1 MFENRRDAGRQ
12 LAARLLPLGLQRP
25 IVIALPRGGV
35 PVAVEVAAALG
46 ARLDVLAVR
55 KLGAPRNPELAVGAL
70 AEDGTAVVA
79 VDIAGHVGMTQSQ
92 LDRVVAREQ
101 GELVRRVARYRDG
114 RPSLEVAG
122 RTVVVVDDGL
132 ATGMTDLAAV
142 RALRGRGVETI
153 VVAVPVGS
161 RQAVQLLRP
170 EVETVVCVATPE
182 PLHSVGQWYRD
193 FSPVSDA
200 EVLAL
205 LAVDPVPPPTVARRA
220 TGD

>member
-1 MFENRRDAGRQ
+1 M
-12 LAARLLPLGLQRP
+12 
-25 IVIALPRGGV
+25 IALPRGGV

-46 ARLDVLAVR
+46 ARVDVLAVR

-70 AEDGTAVVA
+70 AEDGTAVLA

-101 GELVRRVARYRDG
+101 DELVRRVERYRDG
-114 RPSLEVAG
+114 RPALEVAD

-132 ATGMTDLAAV
+132 ATGLTDLAAV

-161 RQAVQLLRP
+161 QQAVELLGA
-170 EVETVVCVATPE
+170 EVDTVVCVAIPE

-220 TGD
+220 NGD